1 MSVPFLY
8 RKSAQDSLNAAFEK
22 TEHDDISIEMVSG
35 AQPRWMAAK
44 VLVQIHIEK
53 MSWVVRG
60 EAQSD
65 LDQDILQEVM
75 SSAPVRELD
84 LDDDGNGWALL
95 LVGIV
100 GLGLVI
106 LMLHG
111 FVSSL

>member
-1 MSVPFLY
+1 
-8 RKSAQDSLNAAFEK
+8 
-22 TEHDDISIEMVSG
+22 
-35 AQPRWMAAK
+35 
-44 VLVQIHIEK
+44 
-53 MSWVVRG
+53 
-60 EAQSD
+60 QSN

-75 SSAPVRELD
+75 SSTPVRELD

-106 LMLHG
+106 LMLYG